1 MLSTNAL
8 KRMSQ
13 QESESL
19 WESGEV
25 ANRQESLFLIRWGN
39 NPSFFF
45 LFILLLLKE
54 RVLLFL
60 HRTSANICFVKQK
73 VKRRIKKK
81 FKLQVFFVVC

>member
-25 ANRQESLFLIRWGN
+25 VNGQESLFLIRQGN
-39 NPSFFF
+39 NPCFVFCFF
-45 LFILLLLKE
+45 LFLFLRE

-73 VKRRIKKK
+73 VKS
-81 FKLQVFFVVC
+81 

>member
-8 KRMSQ
+8 KRMSE

-25 ANRQESLFLIRWGN
+25 VNGQESLFLIRWGN
-39 NPSFFF
+39 NPCFFF
-45 LFILLLLKE
+45 VFVLFFLRE

-73 VKRRIKKK
+73 VKS
-81 FKLQVFFVVC
+81 